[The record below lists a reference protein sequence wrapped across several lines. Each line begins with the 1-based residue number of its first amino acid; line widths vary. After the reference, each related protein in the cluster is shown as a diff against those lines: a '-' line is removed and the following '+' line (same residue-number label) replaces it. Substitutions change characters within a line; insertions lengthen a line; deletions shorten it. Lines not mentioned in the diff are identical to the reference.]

1 MIFCFEDETSIRD
14 LMQYT
19 LNTAGFE
26 TKGFS
31 CAEELYEALR
41 GTTPELILL
50 DIMLP
55 GENGF

>member
-1 MIFCFEDETSIRD
+1 MIFCVEDETSIRN

-31 CAEELYEALR
+31 CAEEPYR
-41 GTTPELILL
+41 RY
-50 DIMLP
+50 P
-55 GENGF
+55 GHYGNGKGNGIR